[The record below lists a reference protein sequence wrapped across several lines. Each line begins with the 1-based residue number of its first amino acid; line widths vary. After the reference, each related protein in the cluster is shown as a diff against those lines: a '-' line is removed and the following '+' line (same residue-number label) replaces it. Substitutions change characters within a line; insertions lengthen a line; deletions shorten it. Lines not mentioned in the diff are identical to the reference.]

1 MKNNTVLKP
10 ESKTKSSEKVQEES
24 KEKSVE
30 YDELGFRIM
39 TDDELAKLPIPK

>member
-1 MKNNTVLKP
+1 MKNNTAMKN
-10 ESKTKSSEKVQEES
+10 EGKTKTSEKVQEES
-24 KEKSVE
+24 KEKPVE